1 MLLSLTLPR
10 INDYMTTAAIKT
22 IHAAEGAALVPG
34 SKLLDVVIDLGATIT
49 HDCPPI
55 SQYRIALRDRAYLRK
70 LAVASGDDVAPGAM
84 LALFSTDPA
93 EPLDAAPAR
102 PARISIAGI
111 LDQSGGWDG

>member
-1 MLLSLTLPR
+1 MLFTLTLPR

-22 IHAAEGAALVPG
+22 VHAAEGAALTPG
-34 SKLLDVVIDLGATIT
+34 SKLMDLVIDLGATIA

-84 LALFSTDPA
+84 LALFSTDPG
-93 EPLDAAPAR
+93 EPLDATPAR
-102 PARISIAGI
+102 PARISVVGI